1 MPVYSLLCSC
11 LAVSD
16 ASDAQ
21 PYGVLLTRHM
31 IMHAWKH
38 VCLGLGMSTHEQRCS
53 RFNLLGSQ
61 ASALALHGPTLALQ
75 HSKAQYNT
83 AHAGRQAHSAR
94 RSTDSDEGLR
104 LFPLH
109 QRHSHRRTA
118 KHTMQSKEAKE
129 YAEGW
134 GGEEVTRTLLTPPR
148 PSMAAATSLWIGSV
162 QPSDTTRN
170 LPSPPFFVQT
180 PQLSSI
186 TSDFLPCAAVVAL
199 TAPATVCRNT
209 MSPSVLRCQCIP
221 PMRTQ
226 QWESIC

>member
-1 MPVYSLLCSC
+1 MHYCELKRAVACVRHEKCGLKQRCATKTVQPSVRHGSRQQAPLQAVAVPVYSLLCSC

-21 PYGVLLTRHM
+21 PYGVLLMRHIVM
-31 IMHAWKH
+31 RAWKH
-38 VCLGLGMSTHEQRCS
+38 VCLGLGMSTHEQHCS

-83 AHAGRQAHSAR
+83 AHAGQQAHSAR

-129 YAEGW
+129 YAEGRGEGE
-134 GGEEVTRTLLTPPR
+134 GGRR
-148 PSMAAATSLWIGSV
+148 
-162 QPSDTTRN
+162 
-170 LPSPPFFVQT
+170 
-180 PQLSSI
+180 
-186 TSDFLPCAAVVAL
+186 
-199 TAPATVCRNT
+199 
-209 MSPSVLRCQCIP
+209 
-221 PMRTQ
+221 
-226 QWESIC
+226 